1 MTDNYNI
8 VQVIK
13 NRSIV
18 GNFIKTTYPG
28 LDTGYVVLMKK
39 LEVVIC
45 QPLYKTTCLILW
57 LTYDFF

>member
-28 LDTGYVVLMKK
+28 LDPGYVVLMKK
-39 LEVVIC
+39 LEVVTIC
-45 QPLYKTTCLILW
+45 HTHSHMSAII
-57 LTYDFF
+57 